1 MIKSKTVI
9 AAVATSAM
17 MALLPAVSA
26 SAADVCAGCQG
37 SRIYNTAYSNGKVIV
52 KDNYAGSKDLWRY
65 QDSRNTLKMA
75 DVDYFWVPG
84 GCDAKSQW
92 GYKYVG
98 NAWYGPLNDTVSL
111 DLTVTC

>member
-1 MIKSKTVI
+1 MKTRMI
-9 AAVATSAM
+9 AATVFTAAT
-17 MALLPAVSA
+17 MALLPVASA

-37 SRIYNTAYSNGKVIV
+37 SRIYSTGYSNGKVVV

-65 QDSRNTLKMA
+65 QDSRNTLKMS

-92 GYKYVG
+92 GYRYAG
-98 NAWYGPLNDTVSL
+98 NSWYGPLNDTVSL